1 MLRSA
6 LVVAFAS
13 LAAVIA
19 PAQQPA
25 IAVKEALAHQYP
37 PIAVAVR
44 VQGTVEVRVEIDSD
58 GAVVKAEAIKG
69 PAMLQTSAI
78 QAAKKWKF
86 ASDPATNR
94 VSVVKF
100 IYLLGS
106 EDDPDET
113 QTVFLP
119 PDAIKISRRPMET
132 TVLD

>member
-25 IAVKEALAHQYP
+25 IAVKEALAPQYP

-44 VQGTVEVRVEIDSD
+44 VQGTVEVRIEIESG

-94 VSVVKF
+94 VSVIKF

-106 EDDPDET
+106 EDDQDET

-119 PDAIKISRRPMET
+119 PDAIRISHRPPK
-132 TVLD
+132 VIVQY